1 MKPLYLKGFCF
12 LNLSYIMDISR
23 PWSSA
28 TAGTVS
34 NSYFFFPW
42 LYFLDL
48 MDSFTYISDSLILCV
63 RLIQYCKQFLKILG
77 RFFTAIWFGQPLIC
91 LMYPILR
98 CFFYFILVRKPKW
111 SKVHHKAA
119 YILCQS
125 QDIFH
130 CFFLHVFILSHDY
143 RWDFFVLP
151 RCTTIFLISWRIFFV
166 LLLGKA
172 NIAASSTVR
181 LSYRNALFMVRIW

>member
-98 CFFYFILVRKPKW
+98 CFFTSSSSVSPNGPRSITRLLTSSANRRISSIASFSMCL
-111 SKVHHKAA
+111 S
-119 YILCQS
+119 
-125 QDIFH
+125 
-130 CFFLHVFILSHDY
+130 FLTITDGISLFY
-143 RWDFFVLP
+143 RA
-151 RCTTIFLISWRIFFV
+151 V
-166 LLLGKA
+166 LL
-172 NIAASSTVR
+172 S
-181 LSYRNALFMVRIW
+181 F

>member
-77 RFFTAIWFGQPLIC
+77 RFFTALWFGQPLIC
-91 LMYPILR
+91 LMYPVLR
-98 CFFYFILVRKPKW
+98 CFFYFIFVRKPKCPR
-111 SKVHHKAA
+111 SITRLLTSSANRRISSIA
-119 YILCQS
+119 SFSMCLS
-125 QDIFH
+125 
-130 CFFLHVFILSHDY
+130 FLTITDWISLFY
-143 RWDFFVLP
+143 RA
-151 RCTTIFLISWRIFFV
+151 V
-166 LLLGKA
+166 LL
-172 NIAASSTVR
+172 S
-181 LSYRNALFMVRIW
+181 F

>member
-48 MDSFTYISDSLILCV
+48 MDSFHIFSDSLILCV

-77 RFFTAIWFGQPLIC
+77 RFFTALWFGQPLIC
-91 LMYPILR
+91 LMYPVLR
-98 CFFYFILVRKPKW
+98 CFFYFIFVRKPKW
-111 SKVHHKAA
+111 SKVHHNG
-119 YILCQS
+119 C
-125 QDIFH
+125 
-130 CFFLHVFILSHDY
+130 LHP
-143 RWDFFVLP
+143 LP
-151 RCTTIFLISWRIFFV
+151 IAGYLP
-166 LLLGKA
+166 LLL
-172 NIAASSTVR
+172 SPCVYPFSR
-181 LSYRNALFMVRIW
+181 LQIGFLCFTALCYYLSNLLAHFLCVITG